1 MLSEVPD
8 NAKKRI
14 KRTPSRA
21 HSCENA
27 GLRLVGHSADRV
39 LTYPVT

>member
-1 MLSEVPD
+1 MLPEVPD

-14 KRTPSRA
+14 KRTSSRA
-21 HSCENA
+21 QPSQNA